1 MIDDV
6 DELLA
11 LRAGDKYR
19 LNDIRRRLEIYKRL
33 YISDLEFVRNL
44 SKAYLGKDLSPEPR
58 RPKPGSAEKPQAESV
73 PEPQPSAAPKP
84 RQVQAGTGKKSRQ
97 QELEEYERQY
107 LSKSGIKA
115 GAEGFTITEDG
126 EVGKKTKK
134 KSSKPRKA
142 AKKTKKTAKKTTT
155 KTRKPRKKKE
165 TKQSSCSKCGSE
177 IGPDEA
183 FCTNCGAKKAGS
195 ISPLIPSAPE
205 PEPSSPKPSQVQTGT
220 GKKSR
225 QQELDEYERQYLS
238 KSGIKAG
245 AEGFAITE
253 DGEVGEITKKKT
265 PKPRKAARKTKK
277 VAKKTTTKTRKPR
290 KKKEPESGFCVK
302 CGSKIAVDDMFCTNC
317 GSKR

>member
-44 SKAYLGKDLSPEPR
+44 SKTHLGKDLSPEPR
-58 RPKPGSAEKPQAESV
+58 RPKPGES
-73 PEPQPSAAPKP
+73 
-84 RQVQAGTGKKSRQ
+84 QAG
-97 QELEEYERQY
+97 
-107 LSKSGIKA
+107 SG
-115 GAEGFTITEDG
+115 
-126 EVGKKTKK
+126 
-134 KSSKPRKA
+134 SC
-142 AKKTKKTAKKTTT
+142 
-155 KTRKPRKKKE
+155 
-165 TKQSSCSKCGSE
+165 SSCGSQM
-177 IGPDEA
+177 GADEA
-183 FCTNCGAKKAGS
+183 FCTNCGAKKAG
-195 ISPLIPSAPE
+195 PSSHPTSYVSE
-205 PEPSSPKPSQVQTGT
+205 PEPSAAKSMQVQT

-253 DGEVGEITKKKT
+253 DGEVGEITKKKSAK
-265 PKPRKAARKTKK
+265 PKKT
-277 VAKKTTTKTRKPR
+277 AKKTTKKTTKKTRKPR
-290 KKKEPESGFCVK
+290 KKKETDSSSCVK
-302 CGSKIAVDDMFCTNC
+302 CGSKIATDDIFCTNC

>member
-58 RPKPGSAEKPQAESV
+58 RPRPGETQTSSGSCSSCGSQMGADEAFCTNCGANKAGPSSPPTPSA
-73 PEPQPSAAPKP
+73 PEPPSPKP
-84 RQVQAGTGKKSRQ
+84 RRVQTGTGKKSRQ

-107 LSKSGIKA
+107 LSKSGIKD

-126 EVGKKTKK
+126 EVGEIAKK
-134 KSSKPRKA
+134 KPSKPRKA
-142 AKKTKKTAKKTTT
+142 AKKTRKATNKTTT

-165 TKQSSCSKCGSE
+165 TNSSSCVKCGSE
-177 IGPDEA
+177 IG
-183 FCTNCGAKKAGS
+183 
-195 ISPLIPSAPE
+195 L
-205 PEPSSPKPSQVQTGT
+205 
-220 GKKSR
+220 
-225 QQELDEYERQYLS
+225 
-238 KSGIKAG
+238 
-245 AEGFAITE
+245 
-253 DGEVGEITKKKT
+253 
-265 PKPRKAARKTKK
+265 
-277 VAKKTTTKTRKPR
+277 
-290 KKKEPESGFCVK
+290 
-302 CGSKIAVDDMFCTNC
+302 DDMFCTNC

>member
-6 DELLA
+6 DELLT

-58 RPKPGSAEKPQAESV
+58 RPKPGETQASSGSCSSCGSQMGADEMFCTSCGAKKAGPSSPSTPPA
-73 PEPQPSAAPKP
+73 PEPESSSPRP

-107 LSKSGIKA
+107 LSRSGIKA
-115 GAEGFTITEDG
+115 GAEGFVITEDG
-126 EVGKKTKK
+126 EVGEVIKKKTT
-134 KSSKPRKA
+134 KP
-142 AKKTKKTAKKTTT
+142 TKKTTKLTKKAG

-165 TKQSSCSKCGSE
+165 TKQSS
-177 IGPDEA
+177 
-183 FCTNCGAKKAGS
+183 
-195 ISPLIPSAPE
+195 
-205 PEPSSPKPSQVQTGT
+205 
-220 GKKSR
+220 
-225 QQELDEYERQYLS
+225 
-238 KSGIKAG
+238 
-245 AEGFAITE
+245 
-253 DGEVGEITKKKT
+253 
-265 PKPRKAARKTKK
+265 
-277 VAKKTTTKTRKPR
+277 
-290 KKKEPESGFCVK
+290 CVK

>member
-44 SKAYLGKDLSPEPR
+44 SKTHLGKDVSPEPR
-58 RPKPGSAEKPQAESV
+58 RPKPGES
-73 PEPQPSAAPKP
+73 
-84 RQVQAGTGKKSRQ
+84 QAG
-97 QELEEYERQY
+97 
-107 LSKSGIKA
+107 SG
-115 GAEGFTITEDG
+115 
-126 EVGKKTKK
+126 
-134 KSSKPRKA
+134 SC
-142 AKKTKKTAKKTTT
+142 
-155 KTRKPRKKKE
+155 
-165 TKQSSCSKCGSE
+165 SSCGSKMGA
-177 IGPDEA
+177 DEA
-183 FCTNCGAKKAGS
+183 FCTNCGTKKAGS
-195 ISPLIPSAPE
+195 ISPLTPSAPE

-245 AEGFAITE
+245 AEGFTITE
-253 DGEVGEITKKKT
+253 DGEVGEIAKKKA

-277 VAKKTTTKTRKPR
+277 IAKKTTTKTRKP
-290 KKKEPESGFCVK
+290 KKEKETKQSSCVK
-302 CGSKIAVDDMFCTNC
+302 CGSEIAPDNMFCTNC

>member
-58 RPKPGSAEKPQAESV
+58 RPKPGSSEQPQVEPTPK
-73 PEPQPSAAPKP
+73 PEPYVAPEPEPSAAPKP

-107 LSKSGIKA
+107 LSKSGIKD

-126 EVGKKTKK
+126 EVGEIAKK
-134 KSSKPRKA
+134 KPSKPRKA
-142 AKKTKKTAKKTTT
+142 AKKTRKAANKTTT

-165 TKQSSCSKCGSE
+165 TNSSSCVKCGSE
-177 IGPDEA
+177 IG
-183 FCTNCGAKKAGS
+183 
-195 ISPLIPSAPE
+195 L
-205 PEPSSPKPSQVQTGT
+205 
-220 GKKSR
+220 
-225 QQELDEYERQYLS
+225 
-238 KSGIKAG
+238 
-245 AEGFAITE
+245 
-253 DGEVGEITKKKT
+253 
-265 PKPRKAARKTKK
+265 
-277 VAKKTTTKTRKPR
+277 
-290 KKKEPESGFCVK
+290 
-302 CGSKIAVDDMFCTNC
+302 DDMFCTNC

>member
-58 RPKPGSAEKPQAESV
+58 RPKPGSAEKPQAEPA
-73 PEPQPSAAPKP
+73 PEPSAAPKP

-107 LSKSGIKA
+107 LSKSEIKA
-115 GAEGFTITEDG
+115 GAEGFT
-126 EVGKKTKK
+126 
-134 KSSKPRKA
+134 
-142 AKKTKKTAKKTTT
+142 
-155 KTRKPRKKKE
+155 
-165 TKQSSCSKCGSE
+165 
-177 IGPDEA
+177 
-183 FCTNCGAKKAGS
+183 
-195 ISPLIPSAPE
+195 
-205 PEPSSPKPSQVQTGT
+205 
-220 GKKSR
+220 
-225 QQELDEYERQYLS
+225 
-238 KSGIKAG
+238 
-245 AEGFAITE
+245 ITE

-265 PKPRKAARKTKK
+265 PKPRKAAKKIKKT
-277 VAKKTTTKTRKPR
+277 AKKTTTKTRKPR

-302 CGSKIAVDDMFCTNC
+302 CGSKIATDDMFCTNC

>member
-33 YISDLEFVRNL
+33 YISDLEFLRNL

-58 RPKPGSAEKPQAESV
+58 RPRPGESQAGSGSCSSCGSKMGADEAFCTNCGAKKAGPSSTSTPSA
-73 PEPQPSAAPKP
+73 PEPEPSSPRP
-84 RQVQAGTGKKSRQ
+84 RQVQAGTDKKSRQ

-126 EVGKKTKK
+126 EVGEMAKK
-134 KSSKPRKA
+134 KPAKPKKA
-142 AKKTKKTAKKTTT
+142 AKKTRKTAKKTTK

-165 TKQSSCSKCGSE
+165 TKSSSCVKCGSE
-177 IGPDEA
+177 IA
-183 FCTNCGAKKAGS
+183 T
-195 ISPLIPSAPE
+195 
-205 PEPSSPKPSQVQTGT
+205 
-220 GKKSR
+220 
-225 QQELDEYERQYLS
+225 
-238 KSGIKAG
+238 
-245 AEGFAITE
+245 
-253 DGEVGEITKKKT
+253 
-265 PKPRKAARKTKK
+265 
-277 VAKKTTTKTRKPR
+277 
-290 KKKEPESGFCVK
+290 
-302 CGSKIAVDDMFCTNC
+302 DDMFCTNC

>member
-58 RPKPGSAEKPQAESV
+58 RPRPGSAEKPQAESV
-73 PEPQPSAAPKP
+73 PEPEPSAAPKP

-115 GAEGFTITEDG
+115 GADGFTITEDG
-126 EVGKKTKK
+126 EVGEMAKK
-134 KSSKPRKA
+134 KPSKPRKA
-142 AKKTKKTAKKTTT
+142 AKKTRKTIKKTTT

-165 TKQSSCSKCGSE
+165 TNSSSCVKCGSE
-177 IGPDEA
+177 I
-183 FCTNCGAKKAGS
+183 
-195 ISPLIPSAPE
+195 
-205 PEPSSPKPSQVQTGT
+205 
-220 GKKSR
+220 
-225 QQELDEYERQYLS
+225 
-238 KSGIKAG
+238 
-245 AEGFAITE
+245 
-253 DGEVGEITKKKT
+253 
-265 PKPRKAARKTKK
+265 AA
-277 VAKKTTTKTRKPR
+277 
-290 KKKEPESGFCVK
+290 
-302 CGSKIAVDDMFCTNC
+302 DDMFCTNC

>member
-58 RPKPGSAEKPQAESV
+58 RPKPGES
-73 PEPQPSAAPKP
+73 
-84 RQVQAGTGKKSRQ
+84 QAG
-97 QELEEYERQY
+97 
-107 LSKSGIKA
+107 SG
-115 GAEGFTITEDG
+115 
-126 EVGKKTKK
+126 
-134 KSSKPRKA
+134 
-142 AKKTKKTAKKTTT
+142 
-155 KTRKPRKKKE
+155 
-165 TKQSSCSKCGSE
+165 SCPSCGSKM
-177 IGPDEA
+177 GADEA
-183 FCTNCGAKKAGS
+183 FCTNCGAKKAEPISAS
-195 ISPLIPSAPE
+195 ITSA
-205 PEPSSPKPSQVQTGT
+205 PEPSSPKPRQVQAGT

-245 AEGFAITE
+245 AEGFTITE

-265 PKPRKAARKTKK
+265 PKPRKAAKKTRKT
-277 VAKKTTTKTRKPR
+277 VKKTTKKTRKPR
-290 KKKEPESGFCVK
+290 KKKETKSSSCVK
-302 CGSKIAVDDMFCTNC
+302 CGSEIATDDMFCTNC

>member
-58 RPKPGSAEKPQAESV
+58 RPKPGSAEKPQAEPTPK
-73 PEPQPSAAPKP
+73 PEPFAAPKP
-84 RQVQAGTGKKSRQ
+84 RHVQAGTGKKSRQ

-107 LSKSGIKA
+107 LSKSEIKA
-115 GAEGFTITEDG
+115 GAEGFT
-126 EVGKKTKK
+126 
-134 KSSKPRKA
+134 
-142 AKKTKKTAKKTTT
+142 
-155 KTRKPRKKKE
+155 
-165 TKQSSCSKCGSE
+165 
-177 IGPDEA
+177 
-183 FCTNCGAKKAGS
+183 
-195 ISPLIPSAPE
+195 
-205 PEPSSPKPSQVQTGT
+205 
-220 GKKSR
+220 
-225 QQELDEYERQYLS
+225 
-238 KSGIKAG
+238 
-245 AEGFAITE
+245 ITE

-265 PKPRKAARKTKK
+265 PKPRKATKK
-277 VAKKTTTKTRKPR
+277 IKKTAKKTTTKTRKPR

-302 CGSKIAVDDMFCTNC
+302 CGSKIATDDMFCTNC

>member
-58 RPKPGSAEKPQAESV
+58 RPKPGSSEQPQVEPTPK
-73 PEPQPSAAPKP
+73 PEPYVAPEPEPSAAPKP

-107 LSKSGIKA
+107 LSKSGIKD
-115 GAEGFTITEDG
+115 GAEGFIITEDG
-126 EVGKKTKK
+126 EVGEIAKK
-134 KSSKPRKA
+134 KPSKPRKA
-142 AKKTKKTAKKTTT
+142 AKKTTT

-165 TKQSSCSKCGSE
+165 TNSSSCVKCGSE
-177 IGPDEA
+177 IA
-183 FCTNCGAKKAGS
+183 T
-195 ISPLIPSAPE
+195 
-205 PEPSSPKPSQVQTGT
+205 
-220 GKKSR
+220 
-225 QQELDEYERQYLS
+225 
-238 KSGIKAG
+238 
-245 AEGFAITE
+245 
-253 DGEVGEITKKKT
+253 
-265 PKPRKAARKTKK
+265 
-277 VAKKTTTKTRKPR
+277 
-290 KKKEPESGFCVK
+290 
-302 CGSKIAVDDMFCTNC
+302 DDMFCTHC

>member
-58 RPKPGSAEKPQAESV
+58 RPKPGSAEKPQAEPTPK
-73 PEPQPSAAPKP
+73 PEPFAAPKP
-84 RQVQAGTGKKSRQ
+84 RHVQAGTGKKSRQ

-107 LSKSGIKA
+107 LSKSEIKA
-115 GAEGFTITEDG
+115 GAEGFT
-126 EVGKKTKK
+126 
-134 KSSKPRKA
+134 
-142 AKKTKKTAKKTTT
+142 
-155 KTRKPRKKKE
+155 
-165 TKQSSCSKCGSE
+165 
-177 IGPDEA
+177 
-183 FCTNCGAKKAGS
+183 
-195 ISPLIPSAPE
+195 
-205 PEPSSPKPSQVQTGT
+205 
-220 GKKSR
+220 
-225 QQELDEYERQYLS
+225 
-238 KSGIKAG
+238 
-245 AEGFAITE
+245 ITE

-265 PKPRKAARKTKK
+265 PKPRKAAKKIKKT
-277 VAKKTTTKTRKPR
+277 AKKTTTKTRKPR

-302 CGSKIAVDDMFCTNC
+302 CGSKIATDDMFCTNC

>member
-58 RPKPGSAEKPQAESV
+58 RPRPGSAEKPQAESV

-84 RQVQAGTGKKSRQ
+84 WQVQAGTGKKSRQ

-107 LSKSGIKA
+107 LSKSEIKDGI
-115 GAEGFTITEDG
+115 EGFAITEDG
-126 EVGKKTKK
+126 EVGEIAKK
-134 KSSKPRKA
+134 KPSKPRKA

-155 KTRKPRKKKE
+155 KTRKPRKEKE
-165 TKQSSCSKCGSE
+165 TKSSSCVKCGSE
-177 IGPDEA
+177 IA
-183 FCTNCGAKKAGS
+183 T
-195 ISPLIPSAPE
+195 
-205 PEPSSPKPSQVQTGT
+205 
-220 GKKSR
+220 
-225 QQELDEYERQYLS
+225 
-238 KSGIKAG
+238 
-245 AEGFAITE
+245 
-253 DGEVGEITKKKT
+253 
-265 PKPRKAARKTKK
+265 
-277 VAKKTTTKTRKPR
+277 
-290 KKKEPESGFCVK
+290 
-302 CGSKIAVDDMFCTNC
+302 DDMFCTNC

>member
-58 RPKPGSAEKPQAESV
+58 RPKPGSAEKPQAEPA
-73 PEPQPSAAPKP
+73 PEPEPYVAPKLEPSAAPKP
-84 RQVQAGTGKKSRQ
+84 RQVQTGTGKKSRQ

-107 LSKSGIKA
+107 LNRSGIKD

-134 KSSKPRKA
+134 KPSKPRKA
-142 AKKTKKTAKKTTT
+142 AKKTRKATKKATT
-155 KTRKPRKKKE
+155 K
-165 TKQSSCSKCGSE
+165 S
-177 IGPDEA
+177 
-183 FCTNCGAKKAGS
+183 
-195 ISPLIPSAPE
+195 
-205 PEPSSPKPSQVQTGT
+205 
-220 GKKSR
+220 GK
-225 QQELDEYERQYLS
+225 
-238 KSGIKAG
+238 
-245 AEGFAITE
+245 T
-253 DGEVGEITKKKT
+253 
-265 PKPRKAARKTKK
+265 RKTKK
-277 VAKKTTTKTRKPR
+277 E
-290 KKKEPESGFCVK
+290 KESEPGFCVK
-302 CGSKIAVDDMFCTNC
+302 CGSKIAQDDMFCTNC

>member
-58 RPKPGSAEKPQAESV
+58 RPRPGSAEKPQTESV

-107 LSKSGIKA
+107 LSKSEIKDGI
-115 GAEGFTITEDG
+115 EGFTITEDG
-126 EVGKKTKK
+126 EVGEIAKKKTP
-134 KSSKPRKA
+134 KPRKA
-142 AKKTKKTAKKTTT
+142 TKKTRKAAKKTTT

-165 TKQSSCSKCGSE
+165 TNSSSCVKCGSE
-177 IGPDEA
+177 IGP
-183 FCTNCGAKKAGS
+183 
-195 ISPLIPSAPE
+195 
-205 PEPSSPKPSQVQTGT
+205 
-220 GKKSR
+220 
-225 QQELDEYERQYLS
+225 
-238 KSGIKAG
+238 
-245 AEGFAITE
+245 
-253 DGEVGEITKKKT
+253 
-265 PKPRKAARKTKK
+265 
-277 VAKKTTTKTRKPR
+277 
-290 KKKEPESGFCVK
+290 
-302 CGSKIAVDDMFCTNC
+302 DDMFCTNC

>member
-44 SKAYLGKDLSPEPR
+44 SKTYLGKDLSPEPR
-58 RPKPGSAEKPQAESV
+58 RPKPGSAEKPQAEPTPK
-73 PEPQPSAAPKP
+73 PEPFAAPKP

-107 LSKSGIKA
+107 LSKSEIKA
-115 GAEGFTITEDG
+115 GAEGFT
-126 EVGKKTKK
+126 
-134 KSSKPRKA
+134 
-142 AKKTKKTAKKTTT
+142 
-155 KTRKPRKKKE
+155 
-165 TKQSSCSKCGSE
+165 
-177 IGPDEA
+177 
-183 FCTNCGAKKAGS
+183 
-195 ISPLIPSAPE
+195 
-205 PEPSSPKPSQVQTGT
+205 
-220 GKKSR
+220 
-225 QQELDEYERQYLS
+225 
-238 KSGIKAG
+238 
-245 AEGFAITE
+245 ITE

-265 PKPRKAARKTKK
+265 PKPRKAAKKIKKT
-277 VAKKTTTKTRKPR
+277 AKKTTTKTRKPR

-302 CGSKIAVDDMFCTNC
+302 CGSKIATDDMFCINC

>member
-58 RPKPGSAEKPQAESV
+58 RPKPGSAEKPQAEPTPK
-73 PEPQPSAAPKP
+73 PEPFAAPKP

-107 LSKSGIKA
+107 LSKSEIKA
-115 GAEGFTITEDG
+115 GAEGFT
-126 EVGKKTKK
+126 
-134 KSSKPRKA
+134 
-142 AKKTKKTAKKTTT
+142 
-155 KTRKPRKKKE
+155 
-165 TKQSSCSKCGSE
+165 
-177 IGPDEA
+177 
-183 FCTNCGAKKAGS
+183 
-195 ISPLIPSAPE
+195 
-205 PEPSSPKPSQVQTGT
+205 
-220 GKKSR
+220 
-225 QQELDEYERQYLS
+225 
-238 KSGIKAG
+238 
-245 AEGFAITE
+245 ITE

-265 PKPRKAARKTKK
+265 PKPRKAAKKIKKT
-277 VAKKTTTKTRKPR
+277 AKKTTTKTRKPR

-302 CGSKIAVDDMFCTNC
+302 CGSKIATDDMFCTNC

>member
-58 RPKPGSAEKPQAESV
+58 RPRPGSAEKPQTEPA
-73 PEPQPSAAPKP
+73 PEPEPSAAPKP
-84 RQVQAGTGKKSRQ
+84 SQVQSGTGKKSRQ

-107 LSKSGIKA
+107 LSKSGIKN

-126 EVGKKTKK
+126 EVGEMAKK
-134 KSSKPRKA
+134 KPSKPRKA

-165 TKQSSCSKCGSE
+165 TNSSSCVKCGSE
-177 IGPDEA
+177 IGPDD
-183 FCTNCGAKKAGS
+183 
-195 ISPLIPSAPE
+195 I
-205 PEPSSPKPSQVQTGT
+205 
-220 GKKSR
+220 
-225 QQELDEYERQYLS
+225 
-238 KSGIKAG
+238 
-245 AEGFAITE
+245 
-253 DGEVGEITKKKT
+253 
-265 PKPRKAARKTKK
+265 
-277 VAKKTTTKTRKPR
+277 
-290 KKKEPESGFCVK
+290 
-302 CGSKIAVDDMFCTNC
+302 FCTNC

>member
-6 DELLA
+6 DDLLA

-58 RPKPGSAEKPQAESV
+58 RPKPGEIQ
-73 PEPQPSAAPKP
+73 
-84 RQVQAGTGKKSRQ
+84 TG
-97 QELEEYERQY
+97 
-107 LSKSGIKA
+107 SG
-115 GAEGFTITEDG
+115 
-126 EVGKKTKK
+126 
-134 KSSKPRKA
+134 SC
-142 AKKTKKTAKKTTT
+142 
-155 KTRKPRKKKE
+155 
-165 TKQSSCSKCGSE
+165 SSCGSQ
-177 IGPDEA
+177 IGADEA

-195 ISPLIPSAPE
+195 SSPPTPSAPE
-205 PEPSSPKPSQVQTGT
+205 PPSPKPSQVQAGT

-245 AEGFAITE
+245 AEGFTITE
-253 DGEVGEITKKKT
+253 DGEVGEITKKKPAK
-265 PKPRKAARKTKK
+265 PKKAARKTKK
-277 VAKKTTTKTRKPR
+277 VTKKTTTKTRKPR
-290 KKKEPESGFCVK
+290 KKKETNSSSCVK
-302 CGSKIAVDDMFCTNC
+302 CGSEIAADDMFCTNC